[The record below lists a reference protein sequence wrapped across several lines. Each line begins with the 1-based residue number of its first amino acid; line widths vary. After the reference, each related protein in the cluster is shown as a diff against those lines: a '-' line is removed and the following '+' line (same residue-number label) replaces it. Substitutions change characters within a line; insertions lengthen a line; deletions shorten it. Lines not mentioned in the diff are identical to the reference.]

1 MGKTDSLE
9 QKPDFREQEIGFIYA
24 HRIKLIIAVLVLVL
38 AVGYLAFNAWDS
50 AKVYYFTVS
59 EIKEIGPTSEGQ
71 FFRVSGKLIDGTFE
85 RVENTTLASFI
96 LTDGPETVQ
105 AINQG
110 IIPDLFFNEHSEII
124 LEGRY
129 TQDKVFQ
136 SKNIIV
142 KCPSKYVASS
152 S

>member
-1 MGKTDSLE
+1 MN
-9 QKPDFREQEIGFIYA
+9 KPDFREQEIGFIYA
-24 HRIKLIIAVLVLVL
+24 HRIKLIIAILVLVL

-50 AKVYYFTVS
+50 AKVYYYTVA

-71 FFRVSGKLIDGTFE
+71 FVRVSWKLIDGSFE

-96 LTDGPETVQ
+96 LTDGTETVQ
-105 AINQG
+105 AIHQG

-129 TQDKVFQ
+129 SQDKIF
-136 SKNIIV
+136 
-142 KCPSKYVASS
+142 
-152 S
+152 

>member
-50 AKVYYFTVS
+50 AKVYYYTVS

-71 FFRVSGKLIDGTFE
+71 FVRVSGKLIDGTFE

-96 LTDGPETVQ
+96 LTDGTETVQ
-105 AINQG
+105 AIHQG

-129 TQDKVFQ
+129 TQDKVFR

>member
-50 AKVYYFTVS
+50 AKVYYYTVS
-59 EIKEIGPTSEGQ
+59 EIKEIVPTSEGQ
-71 FFRVSGKLIDGTFE
+71 FVRVSGKLIDGTFE

-96 LTDGPETVQ
+96 LTDGTETVQ
-105 AINQG
+105 AIHQG

>member
-9 QKPDFREQEIGFIYA
+9 QKPDFREQEICFIYA
-24 HRIKLIIAVLVLVL
+24 HMIKLIIAVLVLVL

-50 AKVYYFTVS
+50 AKVYYYTVS

-71 FFRVSGKLIDGTFE
+71 FVRVSGKLIDGTFE

-96 LTDGPETVQ
+96 LTDGTETVQ
-105 AINQG
+105 AIHQG

-136 SKNIIV
+136 SKNVIV